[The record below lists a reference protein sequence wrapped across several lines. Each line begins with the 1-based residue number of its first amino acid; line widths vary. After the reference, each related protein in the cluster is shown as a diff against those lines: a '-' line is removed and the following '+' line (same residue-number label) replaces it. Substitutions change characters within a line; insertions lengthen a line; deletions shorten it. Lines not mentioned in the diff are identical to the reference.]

1 MTREDVK
8 KLFPD
13 ATEEQI
19 TTLLNQNNRE
29 VKAEKD
35 KADSYK
41 DKAAKA
47 DALQQQ
53 LDDAANADKTE
64 LQKALDKIAEL
75 ENANKIAAQKKDA
88 IANFKIT
95 AEQADKVV
103 KEDGSIDY
111 VELGQIITAKE
122 AAAASAKEKE
132 ISDKSTN
139 PGGGSA
145 GGNDPDTRT
154 AAEKLADK
162 ILPKA
167 SKEGSVISNYLNGG
181 N

>member
-13 ATEEQI
+13 ATDEQI
-19 TTLLNQNNRE
+19 TQLLNQNNRE

-35 KADSYK
+35 KADGYK

-47 DALQQQ
+47 DALQKQ
-53 LDDAANADKTE
+53 LDDAANADKSE
-64 LQKALDKIAEL
+64 LQKALDRVAEL

-122 AAAASAKEKE
+122 AAAAFAKEKE

-145 GGNDPDTRT
+145 SGNEDTRT

-167 SKEGSVISNYLNGG
+167 NGAGNNIISNYLDGG
-181 N
+181 K

>member
-13 ATEEQI
+13 ATDEQI
-19 TTLLNQNNRE
+19 TQLLNQNNRE

-35 KADSYK
+35 KADGYK

-47 DALQQQ
+47 DALQKQ
-53 LDDAANADKTE
+53 LDDAANADKSE
-64 LQKALDKIAEL
+64 LQKALDRVAEL

-132 ISDKSTN
+132 ISERSTN

-145 GGNDPDTRT
+145 IGNEDTRT

-167 SKEGSVISNYLNGG
+167 NGAGNNIISNYLDGG
-181 N
+181 K

>member
-13 ATEEQI
+13 ATDEQI
-19 TTLLNQNNRE
+19 TQLLNQNNRE

-35 KADSYK
+35 KADGYK

-47 DALQQQ
+47 DALQKQ
-53 LDDAANADKTE
+53 LDDAANADKSE
-64 LQKALDKIAEL
+64 LQKALDRVAEL

-139 PGGGSA
+139 PGGGNAS
-145 GGNDPDTRT
+145 GDGDTRT

-167 SKEGSVISNYLNGG
+167 NGAGNNIISNYLDGG
-181 N
+181 K